1 MAPAVRPRRGALRL
15 ALDFVLIQFLN
26 GLASAS
32 SLFLVASGLS
42 IIFGVTRVVNFAH
55 GSFYMLG
62 AYIAYSLIERLPH
75 TMLGFWGGVAA
86 AALAVGVV
94 GAVVE
99 IVLLKRIYRAP
110 ELFQLLAT
118 FGVVLVAADL
128 TLKLWGA
135 EELLAPRPAALRGAV
150 EIMGRAFPHYDLL
163 LIAIGPLVLA
173 LLWLLFR
180 RTRWGAL
187 VRAATQDREMVGA
200 LGVNQSRLFT
210 GVFFLG
216 SLLAGL
222 GGALQLPREAANL
235 QMDISTIAEAFVIVV
250 VGGMGSIVGAYV
262 AAVLVAVL
270 QAFGIVVF
278 PKITLVLIF
287 LVMAVVLAFR
297 PYGLFGR
304 KLAEQRLPPPDAPS
318 PGAASSWR
326 WAVPLVALLAVV
338 PPLVG
343 GYAVTVVTEIV
354 ILALFAASLH
364 FMMGPGGMPSFGHA
378 AFFGIGAYGAALAA
392 RYLGAPMLLGL
403 AAAPLAAALLAVAC
417 GWFCVRLSGVYLAML
432 TLAVAQI
439 VWSVAFQWTGITGGD
454 NGILGVWPAPWASD
468 KSSYYLLVLALAGG
482 GVWLLR
488 RIIGAPF
495 GYALRA
501 GRDAPLRAEA
511 TGIDLMAVRWAGFVI
526 AALFAGL
533 AGGLFAYSKGS
544 VFPTYIAISR
554 SIDALLMVLLGG
566 VNTLAG
572 PLVGAVVFV
581 GLQAEISR
589 VTDLWRLALGLIIIA
604 LVLAFPEGIVGFAAR
619 LRARRAA

>member
-1 MAPAVRPRRGALRL
+1 
-15 ALDFVLIQFLN
+15 LDFILIQLLN

-42 IIFGVTRVVNFAH
+42 IIFGVTRIVNFAH

-62 AYIAYSLIERLPH
+62 AYIAYSLIEALPH
-75 TMLGFWGGVAA
+75 TMLGFWGGVVA
-86 AALAVGVV
+86 AALAVGVI

-150 EIMGRAFPHYDLL
+150 EIMGRAFPQYDLL

-235 QMDISTIAEAFVIVV
+235 QMDLSTIVEAFAIVV
-250 VGGMGSIVGAYV
+250 VGGMGSIAGAYV
-262 AAVLVAVL
+262 AALLVAVL

-287 LVMAVVLAFR
+287 VVMAVVLAFR

-304 KLAEQRLPPPDAPS
+304 VQAEQRLVPADAPS
-318 PGAASSWR
+318 LGAASSWR
-326 WAVPLVALLAVV
+326 RAVPLVALLAVV
-338 PPLVG
+338 LPLVG
-343 GYAVTVVTEIV
+343 GYAVTVMTEIV

-364 FMMGPGGMPSFGHA
+364 FMMGPGGMASFGHA
-378 AFFGIGAYGAALAA
+378 AFFGVGAYGAALAA

-403 AAAPLAAALLAVAC
+403 AVAPLAAALLAGAC

-439 VWSVAFQWTGITGGD
+439 VWSVAFQWTDITGGD
-454 NGILGVWPAPWASD
+454 NGILGVWPAPWASG
-468 KSSYYLLVLALAGG
+468 KTGYYLLALALAGG

-501 GRDAPLRAEA
+501 GRDAPVRAEA
-511 TGIDLMAVRWAGFVI
+511 TGIDLMAVRWTGFVI
-526 AALFAGL
+526 AAFFAGL

-589 VTDLWRLALGLIIIA
+589 VTDLWRLVLGLIIIA
-604 LVLAFPEGIVGFAAR
+604 LVLAFPAGIVGLGAR
-619 LRARRAA
+619 LRRRREAEA